1 MNCVAGD
8 EKHLLNAGSGVY
20 ILLLRENASLR
31 FRIIG

>member
-20 ILLLRENASLR
+20 ILLLRGYSHKR
-31 FRIIG
+31 M